1 MKHKPLNWFFL
12 LAATSVCTGSL
23 PAFTLELLHAADQE
37 AAAAAVD
44 DAPRFS
50 AVLNALRAQDL
61 GNDGLSDN
69 TLTLSSGDAFIPGLF
84 FDASGAVYGAGGVAD
99 IEIQNRLGF
108 QAIAFGNHEFDF
120 GTAVLTGLINGSASN
135 AVIGGSPFAGTDF
148 PYLSSNLGFGSDA
161 NMAPLAVSG
170 AAGPQPNSV
179 TSSVV
184 LDVNGEKVGV
194 VGATT
199 PTLRTISS
207 PGNVTVNPNPF
218 GGVPT
223 PAQLDALAAEIQAA
237 VDALLAANP
246 GMNKVVLLAH
256 MQQIAIEQAL
266 AGRLRDVD
274 IIVAG
279 GSNTRLLDENDRPRP
294 GDNVQ
299 GTYPIWKTDLDGYDV
314 PIVNT
319 DGSYK
324 YVGRLV
330 IDFDANGRVIKN
342 SYDSIVS
349 GAYATDDQGVTDL
362 GAQALVDPVIQEIC
376 DAIRARIIATD
387 GNFFGVTRQYLN
399 GNRGPAV
406 LDGVRTQ
413 ETNLGNLTADANLF
427 VAKQYDPET
436 LVSIK
441 NGGGIRASIGEIV
454 VPPGAVEPVRVP
466 PSANPLSG
474 RPEGGISQNAIQS
487 SLAFNNGLTLLTVTR
502 AQLKA
507 LLEHGVAAAGA
518 QGRFPQVSGV
528 RFAFDETLPAGSRIV
543 SASLFDEQSRTAIA
557 PLVENGVIVGDPA
570 DTIRI
575 VTLNFLASGGDGY
588 PFPGGPGVD
597 RVDLVV
603 PGSTPAG
610 VADFA
615 LDGSEQ
621 DALAEYL
628 AARFPDETSAFAA
641 RDIPQGQD
649 PRIQNL
655 TFRSDT
661 ANFPPPAAAPITLAK
676 IGNYSTGVFGKSAA
690 EISAFDPASKR
701 IFFVNADSGS
711 VTMLNAADPANPI
724 LIGEIDIQ
732 AKFGSATIEASPNSV
747 AIANGL
753 VAVAVSLTET
763 TPDGKDMPLCGL
775 VAFYQ
780 TNGAFIT
787 DRMVGYGPD
796 NLVFSPNGSRLVVA
810 NEGEPNSDY
819 SFDPEG
825 SVSVI
830 EVKKLPCFISKH
842 PRFGKRAPQFNW
854 WLTVREADF
863 RKFRT
868 NQLLAAGVRIFGPG
882 ASSAQDIE
890 PEYCAISKDGRTAYV
905 TLQENNAIAVVDLN
919 SAKVRSIQPLGR
931 INHAVESAIDASD
944 RDGAINI
951 ENWPVYGMFLPD
963 SIATYQVKG
972 ETYLVTANEGDARDY
987 DGFAEEAR
995 VSSLPLDPVAFP
1007 DAALLKNN
1015 AALGRLTVTNT
1026 LGDLDGDGDFD
1037 EIHVFG
1043 TRSFTIWKVEKKGG
1057 FTRVY
1062 DSGAD
1067 FEKITASLL
1076 PADFN
1081 STNDENATFDNRSD
1095 NKGPEPEGVAVGE
1108 VAGRMLAFI
1117 GLERIGGVMVY
1128 DISDPENPGFVQYIN
1143 PRDFTV
1149 AEEDA
1154 GDLGAEGLEFIP
1166 AAKSP
1171 NGKPLLV
1178 LANEVSGNISIFE
1191 IAF

>member
-1 MKHKPLNWFFL
+1 MKHNPLNWISL

-50 AVLNALRAQDL
+50 AVLNALRAQNV
-61 GNDGLSDN
+61 GN
-69 TLTLSSGDAFIPGLF
+69 TVTLSSGDAFIPGLF
-84 FDASGAVYGAGGVAD
+84 FDASKAVYGVGGVAD

-108 QAIAFGNHEFDF
+108 QAIALGNHEFDF
-120 GTAVLTGLINGSASN
+120 GTAVLAGLIDGSASN
-135 AVIGGSPFAGTDF
+135 ALIGGSPFAGANF
-148 PYLSSNLGFGSDA
+148 PYLSANLGFGTDA

-170 AAGPQPNSV
+170 ASAPQPNSV

-184 LDVNGEKVGV
+184 LDVNGEKIGV

-199 PTLRTISS
+199 PTLKTISS
-207 PGNVTVNPNPF
+207 PGGVTVNPSPF

-223 PAQLDALAAEIQAA
+223 AAQLDALAAEIQAA
-237 VDALLAANP
+237 VDALLVANP

-256 MQQIAIEQAL
+256 MQQLSIEQAL
-266 AGRLRDVD
+266 AGRLRHVD
-274 IIVAG
+274 IIVGG
-279 GSNTRLLDENDRPRP
+279 GSNTRLFDENDRPRD
-294 GDNVQ
+294 GDSAQ
-299 GTYPIWKTDLDGYDV
+299 GTYPIWKTDLDGFDV

-330 IDFDANGRVIKN
+330 IDFDANGRIIKN
-342 SYDSIVS
+342 SYDSTVS
-349 GAYATDDQGVTDL
+349 GAYATDEQGVADL

-376 DAIRARIIATD
+376 DAIRSQIIATD
-387 GNFFGVTRQYLN
+387 GNFFGVTREYLN
-399 GNRGPAV
+399 GNRGPAGL

-427 VAKQYDPET
+427 VAKQYDPEAI
-436 LVSIK
+436 VSIK
-441 NGGGIRASIGEIV
+441 NGGGIRTSIGEIV
-454 VPPGAVEPVRVP
+454 VPPGGVSAVRIP
-466 PSANPLSG
+466 PTANPLSG

-487 SLAFNNGLTLLTVTR
+487 ALAFNNGLSLLTVTR
-502 AQLKA
+502 AQLKD
-507 LLEHGVAAAGA
+507 LLEHGVAAPGA

-528 RFAFDETLPAGSRIV
+528 RFAFDAALAPGSRIV
-543 SASLFDEQSRTAIA
+543 SASLFDEQSQTAIA
-557 PLVENGVIVGDPA
+557 PLIENGEIVGDP
-570 DTIRI
+570 TEPIRI

-588 PFPGGPGVD
+588 PFPGGPEVD

-603 PGSTPAG
+603 PGSTPSG

-628 AARFPDETSAFAA
+628 AAYFPDETSAFSA
-641 RDIPQGQD
+641 RDLPQGQD

-661 ANFPPPAAAPITLAK
+661 ANFPPPAAAPVTLAK
-676 IGNYSTGVFGKSAA
+676 IGDYSTGVFGKSAA

-711 VTMLNAADPANPI
+711 VTMLDAADPSNPT
-724 LIGEIDIQ
+724 LIGEIDFQ
-732 AKFGSATIEASPNSV
+732 AKFGSATVNASPNSV

-753 VAVAVSLTET
+753 VAVAVALTET
-763 TPDGKDMPLCGL
+763 TPDDMKIPLRGL
-775 VAFYQ
+775 VAYYN
-780 TNGAFIT
+780 TDGSFIT
-787 DRMVGYGPD
+787 DTMVGFGPD
-796 NLVFSPNGSRLVVA
+796 NLVFTPDGSRLVVA

-819 SFDPEG
+819 SIDPEG

-830 EVKKLPCFISKH
+830 DVRKH
-842 PRFGKRAPQFNW
+842 PRFGWQFR
-854 WLTVREADF
+854 VREADF
-863 RKFRT
+863 RKFNKT
-868 NQLLAAGVRIFGPG
+868 ELVAAGVRIFGPG
-882 ASSAQDIE
+882 ASAAQDLE
-890 PEYCAISKDGRTAYV
+890 PEYCTISNDSRTAYV
-905 TLQENNAIAVVDLN
+905 TLQENNAIAVVDLK
-919 SAKVRSIQPLGR
+919 SAKVRSVQPLGR
-931 INHAVESAIDASD
+931 INHAIESALDASD

-963 SIATYQVKG
+963 SLTSYEVNG

-987 DGFAEEAR
+987 DGFSEETR
-995 VSSLPLDPVAFP
+995 LRNLPLDPDAFP
-1007 DAALLKNN
+1007 NASILRDN
-1015 AALGRLTVTNT
+1015 AALGRLTVTT
-1026 LGDLDGDGDFD
+1026 ADGDIDGDGLYE

-1057 FTRVY
+1057 LSRVY

-1081 STNDENATFDNRSD
+1081 SNNNENGTFDNRSD

-1108 VAGRMLAFI
+1108 VDGRMLAFI

-1149 AEEDA
+1149 PAAEA
-1154 GDLGAEGLEFIP
+1154 GDLGPEGLEFVP

-1171 NGKPLLV
+1171 NGKPLLIV
-1178 LANEVSGNISIFE
+1178 ANEVSGNVSIYE
-1191 IAF
+1191 IAY